1 MQALRKYPRRLW
13 TGAGV
18 ALVGLGIL
26 PVGWYLTVVDAAPW
40 SHLLAAIGLL
50 YLLCVGLA
58 VAIERAENAPAGPP
72 ILRISRLRLALYT
85 AASSITLVTVTTVG
99 ALVALGVAPDE
110 LDRGPF
116 VPAIVAP
123 VVVAAAYW
131 LVPLV
136 VRLVDRTVD
145 REPPE

>member
-18 ALVGLGIL
+18 ALVALGIL
-26 PVGWYLTVVDAAPW
+26 PIGWYLTVVDAAPW
-40 SHLLAAIGLL
+40 SHLAFAITLL
-50 YLLCVGLA
+50 YLVCVGLV
-58 VAIERAENAPAGPP
+58 VAIERAEEAPAGPP
-72 ILRISRLRLALYT
+72 LLRVSRLRLTLYV
-85 AASSITLVTVTTVG
+85 AASTIVLSIVTSVA
-99 ALVALGVAPDE
+99 ALMALGVAPGD

-116 VPAIVAP
+116 VPVIVAP

-136 VRLVDRTVD
+136 VRLVDRMVG